1 MLFRCTEGNNA
12 SVILSSTS
20 PWYQH
25 SSNRSRVITH
35 GIVFAEVEVV
45 AFPVS
50 LTGAEVVNTIS
61 NFDIITGSLEYLP
74 PDSRTTGEERSDDC
88 LSFTLTPR
96 DIRDFLTENAFIAT
110 FFNQLENVLPNWLR
124 FHSTGTTVLGVN
136 ELSTS
141 LQRGSQ
147 IQKGVCRGAPLYPDH
162 FYTVFKFGT
171 EFSVSVYG
179 QEVLLPELLNDKRFC
194 VLVDICQDFGGA
206 VFVVLPEESRYI
218 LDNFTL
224 FKTLMHKYNIQII
237 PIGIGLSLAKR
248 INARSEN
255 TELQLWKGDELFEYQ

>member
-1 MLFRCTEGNNA
+1 M
-12 SVILSSTS
+12 ILSSTS
-20 PWYQH
+20 PWYLH

-96 DIRDFLTENAFIAT
+96 DIRDFLTQNAFIAT

-162 FYTVFKFGT
+162 LYTVFRFGT

-179 QEVLLPELLNDKRFC
+179 QEVELPELLNDKRFC

-218 LDNFTL
+218 LDNFTI
-224 FKTLMHKYNIQII
+224 FKTLMDKYNIQIM
-237 PIGIGLSLAKR
+237 PLGIGFSIAKR